1 MLFFGSS
8 LFLSSAEIINPLLFF
23 PCHSCKKKMNFIS
36 QDFSIYMSWAHDP
49 LASPVLKR
57 GIIAAYVQAG
67 TGLQTRLTESG
78 GRIIMY
84 WVLGITAD
92 GIYSSHREHIQNHFQ
107 WLLKTDSDLTS
118 NVSNLYYH
126 TDTICNDLETTSF
139 FFTLT
144 SLYFTTVLSFSWK
157 PPTSCF
163 SCLTRAMTW
172 SLTQDSLSRFFF
184 ICQVFMA
191 QKFFQPSVIKY
202 KVFFPVVNT
211 L

>member
-1 MLFFGSS
+1 
-8 LFLSSAEIINPLLFF
+8 
-23 PCHSCKKKMNFIS
+23 MNFIS

-92 GIYSSHREHIQNHFQ
+92 GIYSSHREHTQNHFQ
-107 WLLKTDSDLTS
+107 WLWKNDSDLTS

-144 SLYFTTVLSFSWK
+144 SLYSATVLSFSWK
-157 PPTSCF
+157 PPTSCS

-172 SLTQDSLSRFFF
+172 SLTQDLLSRFFSS
-184 ICQVFMA
+184 V
-191 QKFFQPSVIKY
+191 KFLWPWN
-202 KVFFPVVNT
+202 FFSHQLSNT
-211 L
+211 KSFFLL